1 MMPLFLAGAAV
12 FGVFGA
18 LEGVR
23 AVSLFRDRNPQAS
36 SAAGAAALLLSLG
49 LIFIVMARIDG

>member
-1 MMPLFLAGAAV
+1 
-12 FGVFGA
+12 VFGA